1 MMTRDLDDL
10 LGRLAVLPVDPA
22 MDALESNVWARVD
35 ALRTERMMGQVRTG
49 AIAVALV
56 MGLTVG
62 GVGVLTAPRP
72 SGELSIFTVE
82 AGLSPLL
89 RMDVRS

>member
-1 MMTRDLDDL
+1 MTRDLDNL
-10 LGRLAVLPVDPA
+10 LARMDALPVDRSL
-22 MDALESNVWARVD
+22 DGLETDVWARVD
-35 ALRTERMMGQVRTG
+35 ALRSERMMTQLRTG
-49 AIAVALV
+49 AVAVALV

-62 GVGVLTAPRP
+62 GVGVVTAPRP
-72 SGELSIFTVE
+72 PAELSIFTVE

>member
-1 MMTRDLDDL
+1 MTRNLDDL
-10 LGRLAVLPVDPA
+10 LARTAVMPVDRSLDTL
-22 MDALESNVWARVD
+22 DADVWALVD
-35 ALRTERMMGQVRTG
+35 ALRTERMMTRLRTG
-49 AIAVALV
+49 AVAVALV

-62 GVGVLTAPRP
+62 GVGVVTGPRP
-72 SGELSIFTVE
+72 PAELSIFTVE

>member
-1 MMTRDLDDL
+1 MTCDLDDL
-10 LGRLAVLPVDPA
+10 LARMAVLPVDRSLDSL
-22 MDALESNVWARVD
+22 DADVWARVD
-35 ALRTERMMGQVRTG
+35 ALRTERMMTRLRTG
-49 AIAVALV
+49 AVAVALV

-62 GVGVLTAPRP
+62 GVGVVTAPRP
-72 SGELSIFTVE
+72 PAELSIFTVE